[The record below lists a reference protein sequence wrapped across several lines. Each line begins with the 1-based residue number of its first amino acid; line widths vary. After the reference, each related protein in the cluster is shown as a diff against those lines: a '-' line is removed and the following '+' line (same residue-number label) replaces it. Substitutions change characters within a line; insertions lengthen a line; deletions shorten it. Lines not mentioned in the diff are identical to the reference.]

1 MTCFYLR
8 KSVFIQLCEWRHK
21 NPWNQGL
28 AISCDLQW
36 LVCLLV
42 HTSLGGCVARCWQC
56 QGCKDFYEARPTKA
70 QCVIPLVLRGNKLCI
85 DSLCVFRCHIY
96 QTVKP
101 NGAGINIHRPACRDH
116 MDYGYRKYPKKE
128 FNKLK

>member
-42 HTSLGGCVARCWQC
+42 HTSLTGCVARCWQC

-70 QCVIPLVLRGNKLCI
+70 QCVIPVVLRGNKLCI
-85 DSLCVFRCHIY
+85 DSLCVFRCHIIK
-96 QTVKP
+96 QWSQMVQGSISTGQHAEIRWTMDTESIP
-101 NGAGINIHRPACRDH
+101 RRNSIN
-116 MDYGYRKYPKKE
+116 
-128 FNKLK
+128 